1 MASTS
6 YSSLFS
12 NHDPPHRQA
21 RNALSSPR
29 GQGGAGDLVDAV
41 ARETLP
47 RELSER
53 LGPSLDRQPAVVR
66 VRLLNVTV
74 RIDVAE
80 LKRGGLAGAWA
91 KALARALHEAL
102 ARPDGEGERLRRFE
116 SRASYV
122 AAMIVHATRGPP
134 EGRSWQFPELDAKAG
149 RHPAIVVLD
158 LLLESGSVL
167 GDVLEELRR
176 EGKLMAALA
185 LFDEVGM
192 ERLVRAVAEA
202 EGGEGALT
210 AAQLVAIASALA
222 AMRTPPSIGEAASR
236 RQAIELWLKFGR
248 DMPLRG
254 IWHGARLLLRFLEEP
269 ALLAWRVARH
279 PSSAPPTT
287 PPDGAAAAALP
298 QALTDIMSRF
308 PDWCEQIR
316 RQLQGGHPRSSALA
330 SAASAL
336 EALREIT
343 PSAAPSAR
351 GAGALWLRIDC
362 AGLLLLYPIVRRLG
376 WARLDKDPAVG
387 PRVFQALLAGAG
399 MRLLRPWQPGETV
412 EPAAGLLAGLLEEPA
427 RLGIA
432 QVLDSTPV
440 SALNLFPEA
449 SDWPAALDA
458 AADALALG
466 LAARIRGFRAAGR
479 ESIVRHFL
487 RVPGRVLIEEN
498 ELRIV
503 LEPSPWSVALHI
515 SGADDPLD
523 GVEWLRRRRVV
534 YVLEGL

>member
-1 MASTS
+1 MTLRIGKLATRC
-6 YSSLFS
+6 L
-12 NHDPPHRQA
+12 A
-21 RNALSSPR
+21 PR
-29 GQGGAGDLVDAV
+29 GQGGASELVDAI

-53 LGPSLDRQPAVVR
+53 LGPSLDRQAAVVR
-66 VRLLNVTV
+66 LKLVNVTV

-102 ARPDGEGERLRRFE
+102 ARPDGEGERVRRFE
-116 SRASYV
+116 SRASYL
-122 AAMIVHATRGPP
+122 AAMIVHASRGPP
-134 EGRSWQFPELDAKAG
+134 QGRSWQFPELDAKTG

-158 LLLESGSVL
+158 LLLESGSDL

-176 EGKLMAALA
+176 DGKLISTLA
-185 LFDEVGM
+185 LLDEVGM

-202 EGGEGALT
+202 EGGDGALT
-210 AAQLVAIASALA
+210 AAQLVAVASALA
-222 AMRTPPSIGEAASR
+222 TMRTPPSIGETASR
-236 RQAIELWLKFGR
+236 RQAVELWFRLGR

-254 IWHGARLLLRFLEEP
+254 IWYGTKLLLRFLQEP
-269 ALLAWRVARH
+269 ALLAWHAARH
-279 PSSAPPTT
+279 PSGAAPAPPH
-287 PPDGAAAAALP
+287 GAAAAAVALP
-298 QALTDIMSRF
+298 PALADIMSRF
-308 PDWCEQIR
+308 PDWCEQVR
-316 RQLQGGHPRSSALA
+316 RQLQHGYLMSRASA

-351 GAGALWLRIDC
+351 AAGALWLRIDC
-362 AGLLLLYPIVRRLG
+362 AGLLLLYPIIRRLG
-376 WARLDKDPAVG
+376 WARLYNDPAFG
-387 PRVFQALLAGAG
+387 PRVFQAMIAGAG
-399 MRLLRPWQPGETV
+399 TGLLRPWQPGEKI
-412 EPAAGLLAGLLEEPA
+412 EPAAALLAGLLEEAA

-432 QVLDSTPV
+432 QILDATSVT
-440 SALNLFPEA
+440 ALNLFPRA
-449 SDWPAALDA
+449 ADWPAALDA

-466 LAARIRGFRAAGR
+466 LAARIRGFREAGR

-487 RVPGRVLIEEN
+487 RGPGRVLIEEN
-498 ELRIV
+498 EVRIV

-523 GVEWLRRRRVV
+523 RVEWLRRRRVV

>member
-1 MASTS
+1 MTLRIGKLAT
-6 YSSLFS
+6 
-12 NHDPPHRQA
+12 RCVV
-21 RNALSSPR
+21 PR
-29 GQGGAGDLVDAV
+29 GQEEMGALVEDV
-41 ARETLP
+41 ARQVLP

-53 LGPSLDRQPAVVR
+53 LGPSLDRQPVVVR
-66 VRLLNVTV
+66 LRRL
-74 RIDVAE
+74 DVKLGMSLAD
-80 LKRGGLAGAWA
+80 LKRGRLAGAWA
-91 KALARALHEAL
+91 NAVARALHEAL

-116 SRASYV
+116 NRASYV
-122 AAMIVHATRGPP
+122 VAMIVHAARGPP

-149 RHPAIVVLD
+149 RHPTIIVLD
-158 LLLESGSVL
+158 LLLESGAVL
-167 GDVLEELRR
+167 GDVIEELSR
-176 EGKLMAALA
+176 EGRLTATLA
-185 LFDEVGM
+185 LLDEVGM
-192 ERLVRAVAEA
+192 ERLMRAVAEA
-202 EGGEGALT
+202 EGGDGALT
-210 AAQLVAIASALA
+210 AAQLIAIASALA
-222 AMRTPPSIGEAASR
+222 TMRSPPAVGEAASR

-248 DMPLRG
+248 ETPLRG
-254 IWHGARLLLRFLEEP
+254 LWYGARLLLRFLEEP
-269 ALLAWRVARH
+269 ALLAWRGARP
-279 PSSAPPTT
+279 PSGPARPSAPPH
-287 PPDGAAAAALP
+287 DAVAAALP
-298 QALTDIMSRF
+298 PPLAEIMARF
-308 PDWCEQIR
+308 PDWCERIR
-316 RQLQGGHPRSSALA
+316 RQLEHTGRMSA
-330 SAASAL
+330 SATSAL

-343 PSAAPSAR
+343 PSAAPSPR
-351 GAGALWLRIDC
+351 SAGPLWTRVDC

-376 WARLDKDPAVG
+376 WARRIADPAIG

-399 MRLLRPWQPGETV
+399 MRLLRPWRPGEKV

-432 QVLDSTPV
+432 QVLEATPV

-449 SDWPAALDA
+449 PDWPAALDA
-458 AADALALG
+458 AAAALALG